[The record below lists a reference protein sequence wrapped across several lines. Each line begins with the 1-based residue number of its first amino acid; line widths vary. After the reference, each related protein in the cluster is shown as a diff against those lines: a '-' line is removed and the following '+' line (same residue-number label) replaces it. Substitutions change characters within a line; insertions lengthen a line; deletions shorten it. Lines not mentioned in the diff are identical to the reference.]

1 MKPRDPRGRKF
12 AWRGGLHLV
21 THARYSRKFGRSW
34 TGDEEDSLG
43 RCTMASQGSRGCRT
57 VRSLA
62 VRARPR
68 SSDGRPEAW
77 ASADFV
83 CLQGVRFGSAR
94 VGVWLRS
101 LSPRVACPQLNATGF
116 GRAFA
121 LYVRGSY
128 PVRTMPKK
136 LTRTGNSLALVLDK
150 PILEA
155 TGIDDDT
162 LLEVSTDGDVIIVS
176 PVRSKRRTQRLKKI
190 LDELHREHAGAFRR
204 LAE

>member
-1 MKPRDPRGRKF
+1 MRR
-12 AWRGGLHLV
+12 A
-21 THARYSRKFGRSW
+21 
-34 TGDEEDSLG
+34 
-43 RCTMASQGSRGCRT
+43 
-57 VRSLA
+57 LA
-62 VRARPR
+62 
-68 SSDGRPEAW
+68 G
-77 ASADFV
+77 
-83 CLQGVRFGSAR
+83 
-94 VGVWLRS
+94 
-101 LSPRVACPQLNATGF
+101 
-116 GRAFA
+116 AFA

-176 PVRSKRRTQRLKKI
+176 PVRSKRRTQKLKKI